1 MVFKQALGDIFISTV
16 LALKISANSMNVFP
30 MFFHVDRNAKHFIT
44 FGALNF
50 LHTKM
55 FLAEL
60 LEALS
65 LLFCNNVYIRSQ
77 VSVKGGANLL

>member
-1 MVFKQALGDIFISTV
+1 MLTLWLCYMSRLYQKPVVPTTGSSYSKEEFKFCDAVFGS
-16 LALKISANSMNVFP
+16 SCNV
-30 MFFHVDRNAKHFIT
+30 R
-44 FGALNF
+44 NF

>member
-1 MVFKQALGDIFISTV
+1 MALLHVTAFYQKPVVATTGSSYSKEEFEFCDAVFGS
-16 LALKISANSMNVFP
+16 SCNVC
-30 MFFHVDRNAKHFIT
+30 
-44 FGALNF
+44 NF

-55 FLAEL
+55 YLAEL